1 MRWADEIGE
10 AANSDSDSREVVFEG
25 RERKNNSS
33 NTNNKEKKKKKKK
46 EKKSIPQP
54 RKDPLHDADDEDPPT
69 NTFEGKVLAE
79 RILTLVSPHD
89 LLINVS
95 RVCQRW
101 NEILATS
108 SILQQKLFLKPQPG
122 PTATLL
128 IDAFYTNNPN
138 NEDDNGL
145 NNHHTSYKS
154 LHFVQSTHHPDI
166 QPPRP
171 IHVHSNPLMTK
182 TLIKDLLAWEGY
194 PSPSSR
200 ATPGYSRLSK
210 SRKEIL
216 GEMAASYCQMLAF
229 QPPVAKVHFLGLGD
243 EGTTEG
249 EGDGEGDGGKKK
261 NKIHVVERKEGVLIW
276 DLILKKELRGE
287 SRWVAVEWEV
297 LRRGRRG

>member
-25 RERKNNSS
+25 RERKNSSS
-33 NTNNKEKKKKKKK
+33 NNNNKKEKKKKKKK
-46 EKKSIPQP
+46 EKKSIPPP
-54 RKDPLHDADDEDPPT
+54 RKDPLHDADEENPPT

-128 IDAFYTNNPN
+128 IDAFYTNNNTN
-138 NEDDNGL
+138 NEDNNGL
-145 NNHHTSYKS
+145 NHHHRTSYKP
-154 LHFVQSTHHPDI
+154 LRFVQSNHHPDI
-166 QPPRP
+166 HPPRP

-200 ATPGYSRLSK
+200 ATPGYLRLEK
-210 SRKEIL
+210 SRKENL
-216 GEMAASYCQMLAF
+216 GEGAASYCQMLAF
-229 QPPVAKVHFLGLGD
+229 QPPVVKVHFLALGD
-243 EGTTEG
+243 EGTSEG
-249 EGDGEGDGGKKK
+249 EVEGKR
-261 NKIHVVERKEGVLIW
+261 KIHVVERKSGVLIW

-287 SRWVAVEWEV
+287 FRWVAVEWEV
-297 LRRGRRG
+297 LRRGRGRRG

>member
-25 RERKNNSS
+25 RERKNSSS
-33 NTNNKEKKKKKKK
+33 NNNNKKEKKKKKKK
-46 EKKSIPQP
+46 EKKSIPP
-54 RKDPLHDADDEDPPT
+54 RRKDPLHAADEENPPPAAADKEVPPPT

-128 IDAFYTNNPN
+128 IDAFYTNDN
-138 NEDDNGL
+138 NNNNNDDNGL
-145 NNHHTSYKS
+145 NHHNRNSYKS
-154 LHFVQSTHHPDI
+154 LRFVQSNHHPDI

-216 GEMAASYCQMLAF
+216 GEGAASYCQMLAF
-229 QPPVAKVHFLGLGD
+229 QPPVAKVHFLALGD
-243 EGTTEG
+243 GGTTEV
-249 EGDGEGDGGKKK
+249 EGDGEGKR
-261 NKIHVVERKEGVLIW
+261 KIHVVERKEGC
-276 DLILKKELRGE
+276 
-287 SRWVAVEWEV
+287 
-297 LRRGRRG
+297 